1 MSALT
6 IIHYLPIS
14 YYPPT
19 MNLVDMIE
27 NTVDIQIVS
36 TRPDKGKLIYAP
48 KRVKLYTP
56 VVCKDVDSS
65 IVRLLKYFWFS
76 LFSLIKLLYKK
87 PNTVM
92 YYESIS
98 AFPVYIYKRYINK
111 NANVYI
117 HYHEY
122 STEDEYNAPGRKLFA
137 MNHRIERK
145 WLYTHSHW
153 ISHTNNKRI
162 ELFLEDCPMVDRK
175 CVHVLPNY
183 PPKSWRCK
191 SKRHDG
197 DVCKC
202 VYVGS
207 LSMNDTFV
215 MEFCE
220 WVERQKGR
228 VTFDMFS
235 FNFHK
240 GTMDAVNAL
249 NCPYI
254 HFHKEGIA
262 YKEIPNLLDGYDV
275 GILLYKANSINFQ
288 WNETNKF
295 YEYLI
300 CGLDV
305 WYPKEMLLLHELDK
319 SQFGPQVKE
328 MDFINIDAFDGTV
341 KQGAVD
347 NSSYHWF
354 ADDVYVD
361 FVTNFWG
368 A

>member
-1 MSALT
+1 MTALT

-14 YYPPT
+14 HYPPT
-19 MNLVDMIE
+19 MNLVDTIE
-27 NTVDIQIVS
+27 NSVDIQIVS

-48 KRVKLYTP
+48 QKAALYTP
-56 VVCKDVDSS
+56 VVCKDADSS

-76 LFSLIKLLYKK
+76 FFSLIKLLTKK
-87 PNTVM
+87 TNTVM

-98 AFPVYIYKRYINK
+98 AFPIYIYKRYINK

-145 WLYTHSHW
+145 WLYAHSHW
-153 ISHTNNKRI
+153 ISHTNNKRV
-162 ELFLEDCPMVDRK
+162 ELFLEDCPMADRK
-175 CVHVLPNY
+175 YVHVLPNY
-183 PPKSWRCK
+183 PPKSWWCK

-207 LSMNDTFV
+207 LSLKDTFV

-220 WVERQKGR
+220 WVEGQKGR
-228 VTFDMFS
+228 VTFDVYS
-235 FNFHK
+235 FNFHQE
-240 GTMDAVNAL
+240 TLDAINAL
-249 NCPYI
+249 NCPFI
-254 HFHKEGIA
+254 SFHKEGVKYA
-262 YKEIPNLLDGYDV
+262 QIPELLAKYDV
-275 GILLYKANSINFQ
+275 GVLLYKATSANFQ

-305 WYPKEMLLLHELDK
+305 WYPKEMLLLHDMDK
-319 SQFGPQVKE
+319 SVFDPEIKE
-328 MDFINIDAFDGTV
+328 MNFSDMFSFGVTIKKST
-341 KQGAVD
+341 VD
-347 NSSYHWF
+347 NTHYHWY
-354 ADDVYVD
+354 AEDVYCAFLTKGV
-361 FVTNFWG
+361 
-368 A
+368 